1 MVVSMASFVSTSLI
15 RVCCAD
21 IEKAL
26 DACEAKAEGQSAAAI
41 ENGKDYRCYME
52 KAVNMTSRS
61 EVLK

>member
-1 MVVSMASFVSTSLI
+1 MHFDGRTPCVRCEGHGS
-15 RVCCAD
+15 AD